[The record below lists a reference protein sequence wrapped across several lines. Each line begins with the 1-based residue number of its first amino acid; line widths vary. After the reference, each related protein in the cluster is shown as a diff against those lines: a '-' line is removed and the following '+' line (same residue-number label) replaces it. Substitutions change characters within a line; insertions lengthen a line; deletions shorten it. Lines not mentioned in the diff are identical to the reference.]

1 MTLKLSDNIRSFRKQ
16 RSLTQEQLAEVLGV
30 TTGAVYKWE
39 AGLSIPDLSLIVEM
53 ADFFDTSMDVL
64 IGYEMKNNRVEE
76 TLNRI
81 REYIYNRDYTM
92 IFEAEKALKK
102 YPNHFRIVHSCAR
115 MYHIFGLELADK
127 KKLRRSLELYEKARL
142 LLNQNTDP
150 LISEFT
156 IYGEIAD
163 VYLSLGENEKAVE
176 IFKKHNSAGLYNDR
190 IGLTLATNGG
200 DKEESLFYLSEA
212 LIASISS
219 IVRTITGYVNVF
231 LDNEKFEDAEAIL
244 LWLDQILSGLKY
256 DHIPNS
262 FDKLNGTFL
271 SLLAHTQLA
280 LHKPDAAKQTLLR
293 ARELALCFDAAP
305 DYATNAMRF
314 MHCEELSSTH
324 DDLGATAVSGI
335 EKTISS
341 LEDQTLTNLWK
352 EILKN
357 ETETA

>member
-1 MTLKLSDNIRSFRKQ
+1 M
-16 RSLTQEQLAEVLGV
+16 
-30 TTGAVYKWE
+30 
-39 AGLSIPDLSLIVEM
+39 
-53 ADFFDTSMDVL
+53 
-64 IGYEMKNNRVEE
+64 
-76 TLNRI
+76 
-81 REYIYNRDYTM
+81 
-92 IFEAEKALKK
+92 
-102 YPNHFRIVHSCAR
+102 
-115 MYHIFGLELADK
+115 
-127 KKLRRSLELYEKARL
+127 YEKARL

-293 ARELALCFDAAP
+293 AKELALCFDAAP